1 MSQTPAQPPRRA
13 VPRLFRRQNSFAGFP
28 SATLSIFNNN
38 NNNNN
43 ANNNNGRNASKA
55 VLPPVTSAASG
66 TPDGGPPVS
75 GVSTTVAPVTGTFIP
90 GVPTCGVATCTAA
103 VCVAGALVAPP
114 TTAHAS
120 MPVYQPPPAASRP
133 VSGFYSL
140 PRHNRPGHLS
150 RALGVGFHLLA
161 RTSPAGSSGPTAAEQ
176 LGINSPSLPKSHRRN
191 LSEGSTGEPVT
202 TLPITLGS
210 LSRGKGVT
218 KEATLQTISSGG
230 EPKLKSTT
238 KRSGRDGESKPRR
251 RDQDYQSLPRRSTKD
266 QPAKR
271 SPKDGDSKSQSAA
284 KRHDTE
290 PKFRSLPRRH
300 EGEARYQA
308 VSRKSEG
315 DPKYQSLPKRQS
327 TEPRYQTFPKRRD
340 GESSY
345 SHHPSSPKRRSMDPG
360 QQLSSPKK
368 RDVGP
373 TALPSSPKRRDM
385 GPGLL
390 PGSPKRRDTE
400 SGAQQSLSPKRR
412 GADPKFLPPPPK
424 KYDIDP
430 KYEQLP
436 PKRPEVDL
444 KYQTFPQKRHDQVS
458 RYQSVQPRVY
468 DIDPKYQ
475 ALPPKRPEI
484 DLRYYPLP
492 PPRYEAEPKYQTVP
506 PKRRDIDQRYPTVPP
521 KKFGIDVKYQPIPPP
536 KRYDVGPRYQ
546 TIPPKRHDIDHRYHY
561 IPPPRPDIDPRYQ
574 QLPPRRPDLD
584 PKYQQL
590 PPKRP
595 DIEPKYQ
602 QLPSRRP
609 DIEPKYQH
617 LPPRRPDIEP
627 RYQHLP
633 PRPDIEPKYQPLPP
647 RPDIEPKY
655 TQLPPRRLDVDSRY
669 QPIPPR
675 PDIEPRYQSLPPRPD
690 VEPKYQSL
698 PPRPDIEPKYQ
709 PLPPRPDIEPKYHPL
724 PPRPDIEPKYQPLPP
739 RPDIEPKYQQLP
751 PRRQDGEPK
760 YQVLPP
766 RHPNGEPKY
775 QSSPPDSELRYQ
787 HQQRRP
793 DIEPKYHPMPQRPD
807 IEPKY
812 QQLPLRRLD
821 GESKYHPLPPRRS
834 EGDPKYQALPPRRS
848 DVDPKY
854 QVLPLRRPEA
864 DPKYQPLPPRRPE
877 VDPKYQPLPPRR
889 TDIDPKYQPLPPRR
903 SEGDAKYQPI
913 PPKRTDG
920 DAKYQALPPR
930 RPEGESKYQPLPAKM
945 ADYEFHPIPIHLDS
959 EHKFQPP
966 FPMFDYEFQPIP
978 TIKPN
983 YEQVYPSMPLRKPD
997 GESRP
1002 LPPLSGDVQGISS
1015 QPKVQPLSPRTQTS
1029 DVPYQAAP
1037 PAPVATDQAIP
1048 PKAYQGNEVYLP
1060 HAPKTP
1066 GSIPLY
1072 ETIPAKHPGTEPIP
1086 AKVPGVIPLYEGIPP
1101 KIKMPDLPYQS
1112 IAPKVSEIDTL
1123 YQTMPSPMSPLKADE
1138 AEPLYQTSPPK
1149 MSASEP
1155 LYQSSP
1161 DGLESDPVYQAVTPQ
1176 MIQDVKCNY
1185 QLLQQRKLEQEAKAL
1200 AGPKRTIKGDKY
1212 HSPTKRTFRERDGE
1226 SKSQSSKKSSKGEP
1240 KYQSLPKR
1248 REKDNDGK
1256 YQSLPRRGGRRDPPA
1271 PPQFRWTPGDDD
1283 GIYSSLEY
1291 PSEEGRSG
1299 GPSEDEIYSSLTT
1312 TDDPVYQSV
1321 SEASYSRPVPPL
1333 PAPLRYRR
1341 RVDDAP
1347 PPLPPPRLTT
1357 GPVGPHNPLVS
1368 PGTVVS
1374 PPVLPIR
1381 APRVSSTSNVRM
1393 LYPGGSS
1400 TSPSPSPENLLTQSA
1415 PSWPQRQHRHDNEE
1429 VYSSIPSLI
1438 SSTPE
1443 SPPATLPRAAQIGR
1457 VAPSASWNSLGSSCR
1472 SSWDSLGSSVRSE
1485 GSNNARQRRRRARSD
1500 PRMDA
1505 GVLHRLAFTIW
1516 HTALHIEKENNN
1528 EALASQ
1534 KQPTISSRNSQ
1545 SAARLTRVMAGAGV
1559 GGGGGGGDVERGQG
1573 GGGAAGGGGAKMD
1586 VVYVTERIISLAF
1599 PATLD
1604 DATYTLHL
1612 REVAHMLSSKHGD
1625 NFKVFNLSGQGE
1637 VSHFLPRVLELGWAE
1652 QLAPALERLCSI
1664 CKALDSWIT
1673 QHPQHV
1679 AVLHARGGYEKLGVV
1694 VAAYMHYSNICASTD
1709 QALDRYA
1716 MKRFFDDKIGQL
1728 YHPSQKR
1735 YVQYF
1740 AGLLSGV
1747 IRINS
1752 SPLYLHTLTMYGIPH
1767 FEPRGG
1773 CHLFIKIYQGM
1784 TPIYTSGIY
1793 NLTDTMRQVTI
1804 VFEMGVQLR
1813 GDILLKAYH
1822 RRLMPASREV
1832 IFRMQFHT
1840 CAVSEKIL
1848 VFTRNDLD
1856 DACNDMRFPL
1866 DGSVELYFTHSPDEH
1881 PRTVSNVSC
1890 DKSPCAI
1897 ASWNSYEN
1905 INFTFEQV
1913 DDQGVAG
1920 VGSVSHT
1927 LGPLDGS
1934 LYATVTKKRQPPPPA
1949 SPHSPVSPHAPS
1961 AHTPS
1966 PHGLVNGRYAASI
1979 DSGIASSNSAGA
1991 APVSPPTSDTS
2002 QTSGESRGTAA
2013 AVATGR
2019 VGAGGPPPY
2028 VDARQLDELLQ
2039 GMLLE
2044 IQNIPDL
2051 RPGQTP
2057 APDIDSIR
2065 CPDFSMTTKTD
2076 TRVGIVSGG
2085 AGEAGVHPYTSH
2097 LPHSPVNGYSGST
2110 THDSLLDT
2118 SLSTT
2123 AEDLPYHARTDS
2135 KPFSYG
2141 AVTSSPLL
2149 GRRRTT
2155 SEGGDG
2161 VPAPPSPSIHR
2172 RNSRE
2177 TLGQAR
2183 AGLESPRLV
2192 RRMSGSVGGSPG
2204 EGSTNT
2210 RRSPSPSPSPEPG
2223 SRGGTLQRQR
2233 SHTLTTR
2240 LMSGVESTPNTSLS
2254 RSEHTRSASRL
2265 DDSFDYSI
2273 DPHCRS
2279 FSSTSSNNVSW
2290 LQMQQRKLAER
2301 REAKFR
2307 AERGPQEA
2315 RMLSELR
2322 TRMSQQQRTTATGSK
2337 EFEDGYVS
2345 DTTLLSET
2353 SRESSPVKTLPPLT
2367 INTGVAPTTPQKPP
2381 IGHSTPA
2388 RGNSAPSSPILPT
2401 RSASRE
2407 RSVRNNAP
2415 SNSQRS
2421 LPRKQPDML
2430 ERERPFVAVK
2440 RAHEHAKPSE
2450 SVDSSAALS
2459 QLQTSPHGHI
2469 NYSSYSSSSP
2479 VDGLL
2484 TTVVSSSNQEGLDSL
2499 DALSATLASL
2509 GSPTHPPT
2517 STTSPPNPISSTTT
2531 TITTT
2536 AVTTSAESQSI
2547 HTAQTSQSREES
2559 AWQSDTESSFGGTRP
2574 ITPGFPPATP
2584 TTPYLN
2590 QGLPPKSPTM
2600 QRKEMGV
2607 RSPSPATS
2615 QTLRQEVNG
2624 HSSPAP
2630 SLYHGQ
2636 SRRSSLTSLSES
2648 TEVISS
2654 HPKFVKD
2661 ISKFWY
2667 KPTITRDDAITMLKD
2682 KTPGTF
2688 VVRDSNSF
2696 PGAFGL
2702 ALKVSTPPPNVTT
2715 KSSDP
2720 ASELV
2725 RHFLIEPTSRGV
2737 RLKGCAN
2744 EPVFGSLS
2752 ALVYQHS
2759 ITALALPCRLMLP
2772 EKDPAGAADTV
2783 DSGASTSSGSSS
2795 TTQLLQQGAACN
2807 VMYLHSADTESLTGP
2822 QAVKRAVSLM
2832 LASKI
2837 MPTVVHFKVSA
2848 QGITLTDN
2856 ERKLFFRRHYPVN
2869 TISHCGLDPDDR
2881 RWTHKSEEG
2890 AALGSLR
2897 VFGFV
2902 AKKGASRTENQC
2914 HILAELEPEQ
2924 PATAI
2929 CNFVT
2934 KVMMTSVSR
2943 PNLV

>member
-1 MSQTPAQPPRRA
+1 
-13 VPRLFRRQNSFAGFP
+13 
-28 SATLSIFNNN
+28 
-38 NNNNN
+38 
-43 ANNNNGRNASKA
+43 
-55 VLPPVTSAASG
+55 
-66 TPDGGPPVS
+66 
-75 GVSTTVAPVTGTFIP
+75 
-90 GVPTCGVATCTAA
+90 
-103 VCVAGALVAPP
+103 
-114 TTAHAS
+114 
-120 MPVYQPPPAASRP
+120 
-133 VSGFYSL
+133 
-140 PRHNRPGHLS
+140 
-150 RALGVGFHLLA
+150 
-161 RTSPAGSSGPTAAEQ
+161 
-176 LGINSPSLPKSHRRN
+176 
-191 LSEGSTGEPVT
+191 
-202 TLPITLGS
+202 
-210 LSRGKGVT
+210 
-218 KEATLQTISSGG
+218 
-230 EPKLKSTT
+230 
-238 KRSGRDGESKPRR
+238 
-251 RDQDYQSLPRRSTKD
+251 
-266 QPAKR
+266 
-271 SPKDGDSKSQSAA
+271 
-284 KRHDTE
+284 
-290 PKFRSLPRRH
+290 
-300 EGEARYQA
+300 
-308 VSRKSEG
+308 
-315 DPKYQSLPKRQS
+315 
-327 TEPRYQTFPKRRD
+327 
-340 GESSY
+340 
-345 SHHPSSPKRRSMDPG
+345 
-360 QQLSSPKK
+360 
-368 RDVGP
+368 
-373 TALPSSPKRRDM
+373 
-385 GPGLL
+385 
-390 PGSPKRRDTE
+390 
-400 SGAQQSLSPKRR
+400 
-412 GADPKFLPPPPK
+412 
-424 KYDIDP
+424 
-430 KYEQLP
+430 
-436 PKRPEVDL
+436 
-444 KYQTFPQKRHDQVS
+444 
-458 RYQSVQPRVY
+458 
-468 DIDPKYQ
+468 
-475 ALPPKRPEI
+475 
-484 DLRYYPLP
+484 
-492 PPRYEAEPKYQTVP
+492 
-506 PKRRDIDQRYPTVPP
+506 
-521 KKFGIDVKYQPIPPP
+521 
-536 KRYDVGPRYQ
+536 
-546 TIPPKRHDIDHRYHY
+546 
-561 IPPPRPDIDPRYQ
+561 
-574 QLPPRRPDLD
+574 
-584 PKYQQL
+584 
-590 PPKRP
+590 
-595 DIEPKYQ
+595 
-602 QLPSRRP
+602 
-609 DIEPKYQH
+609 
-617 LPPRRPDIEP
+617 
-627 RYQHLP
+627 
-633 PRPDIEPKYQPLPP
+633 
-647 RPDIEPKY
+647 
-655 TQLPPRRLDVDSRY
+655 
-669 QPIPPR
+669 
-675 PDIEPRYQSLPPRPD
+675 
-690 VEPKYQSL
+690 
-698 PPRPDIEPKYQ
+698 
-709 PLPPRPDIEPKYHPL
+709 
-724 PPRPDIEPKYQPLPP
+724 
-739 RPDIEPKYQQLP
+739 
-751 PRRQDGEPK
+751 
-760 YQVLPP
+760 
-766 RHPNGEPKY
+766 
-775 QSSPPDSELRYQ
+775 
-787 HQQRRP
+787 
-793 DIEPKYHPMPQRPD
+793 
-807 IEPKY
+807 
-812 QQLPLRRLD
+812 
-821 GESKYHPLPPRRS
+821 
-834 EGDPKYQALPPRRS
+834 
-848 DVDPKY
+848 
-854 QVLPLRRPEA
+854 
-864 DPKYQPLPPRRPE
+864 
-877 VDPKYQPLPPRR
+877 
-889 TDIDPKYQPLPPRR
+889 
-903 SEGDAKYQPI
+903 
-913 PPKRTDG
+913 
-920 DAKYQALPPR
+920 
-930 RPEGESKYQPLPAKM
+930 
-945 ADYEFHPIPIHLDS
+945 
-959 EHKFQPP
+959 
-966 FPMFDYEFQPIP
+966 
-978 TIKPN
+978 
-983 YEQVYPSMPLRKPD
+983 
-997 GESRP
+997 
-1002 LPPLSGDVQGISS
+1002 
-1015 QPKVQPLSPRTQTS
+1015 
-1029 DVPYQAAP
+1029 
-1037 PAPVATDQAIP
+1037 
-1048 PKAYQGNEVYLP
+1048 
-1060 HAPKTP
+1060 
-1066 GSIPLY
+1066 
-1072 ETIPAKHPGTEPIP
+1072 
-1086 AKVPGVIPLYEGIPP
+1086 
-1101 KIKMPDLPYQS
+1101 
-1112 IAPKVSEIDTL
+1112 
-1123 YQTMPSPMSPLKADE
+1123 
-1138 AEPLYQTSPPK
+1138 
-1149 MSASEP
+1149 
-1155 LYQSSP
+1155 
-1161 DGLESDPVYQAVTPQ
+1161 
-1176 MIQDVKCNY
+1176 
-1185 QLLQQRKLEQEAKAL
+1185 
-1200 AGPKRTIKGDKY
+1200 
-1212 HSPTKRTFRERDGE
+1212 
-1226 SKSQSSKKSSKGEP
+1226 
-1240 KYQSLPKR
+1240 
-1248 REKDNDGK
+1248 
-1256 YQSLPRRGGRRDPPA
+1256 
-1271 PPQFRWTPGDDD
+1271 
-1283 GIYSSLEY
+1283 
-1291 PSEEGRSG
+1291 
-1299 GPSEDEIYSSLTT
+1299 
-1312 TDDPVYQSV
+1312 
-1321 SEASYSRPVPPL
+1321 
-1333 PAPLRYRR
+1333 
-1341 RVDDAP
+1341 
-1347 PPLPPPRLTT
+1347 
-1357 GPVGPHNPLVS
+1357 
-1368 PGTVVS
+1368 
-1374 PPVLPIR
+1374 
-1381 APRVSSTSNVRM
+1381 
-1393 LYPGGSS
+1393 
-1400 TSPSPSPENLLTQSA
+1400 
-1415 PSWPQRQHRHDNEE
+1415 
-1429 VYSSIPSLI
+1429 
-1438 SSTPE
+1438 
-1443 SPPATLPRAAQIGR
+1443 
-1457 VAPSASWNSLGSSCR
+1457 
-1472 SSWDSLGSSVRSE
+1472 
-1485 GSNNARQRRRRARSD
+1485 
-1500 PRMDA
+1500 
-1505 GVLHRLAFTIW
+1505 
-1516 HTALHIEKENNN
+1516 
-1528 EALASQ
+1528 
-1534 KQPTISSRNSQ
+1534 
-1545 SAARLTRVMAGAGV
+1545 
-1559 GGGGGGGDVERGQG
+1559 
-1573 GGGAAGGGGAKMD
+1573 
-1586 VVYVTERIISLAF
+1586 
-1599 PATLD
+1599 
-1604 DATYTLHL
+1604 
-1612 REVAHMLSSKHGD
+1612 
-1625 NFKVFNLSGQGE
+1625 
-1637 VSHFLPRVLELGWAE
+1637 
-1652 QLAPALERLCSI
+1652 
-1664 CKALDSWIT
+1664 
-1673 QHPQHV
+1673 
-1679 AVLHARGGYEKLGVV
+1679 
-1694 VAAYMHYSNICASTD
+1694 
-1709 QALDRYA
+1709 
-1716 MKRFFDDKIGQL
+1716 
-1728 YHPSQKR
+1728 
-1735 YVQYF
+1735 
-1740 AGLLSGV
+1740 
-1747 IRINS
+1747 
-1752 SPLYLHTLTMYGIPH
+1752 
-1767 FEPRGG
+1767 
-1773 CHLFIKIYQGM
+1773 
-1784 TPIYTSGIY
+1784 
-1793 NLTDTMRQVTI
+1793 
-1804 VFEMGVQLR
+1804 
-1813 GDILLKAYH
+1813 
-1822 RRLMPASREV
+1822 
-1832 IFRMQFHT
+1832 
-1840 CAVSEKIL
+1840 
-1848 VFTRNDLD
+1848 
-1856 DACNDMRFPL
+1856 
-1866 DGSVELYFTHSPDEH
+1866 
-1881 PRTVSNVSC
+1881 
-1890 DKSPCAI
+1890 
-1897 ASWNSYEN
+1897 
-1905 INFTFEQV
+1905 
-1913 DDQGVAG
+1913 
-1920 VGSVSHT
+1920 
-1927 LGPLDGS
+1927 
-1934 LYATVTKKRQPPPPA
+1934 
-1949 SPHSPVSPHAPS
+1949 
-1961 AHTPS
+1961 
-1966 PHGLVNGRYAASI
+1966 
-1979 DSGIASSNSAGA
+1979 
-1991 APVSPPTSDTS
+1991 
-2002 QTSGESRGTAA
+2002 
-2013 AVATGR
+2013 
-2019 VGAGGPPPY
+2019 
-2028 VDARQLDELLQ
+2028 
-2039 GMLLE
+2039 MLLE

-2401 RSASRE
+2401 R
-2407 RSVRNNAP
+2407 NNAP

-2484 TTVVSSSNQEGLDSL
+2484 TTVVSSSN
-2499 DALSATLASL
+2499 
-2509 GSPTHPPT
+2509 
-2517 STTSPPNPISSTTT
+2517 
-2531 TITTT
+2531 
-2536 AVTTSAESQSI
+2536 
-2547 HTAQTSQSREES
+2547 QSREES

>member
-1 MSQTPAQPPRRA
+1 
-13 VPRLFRRQNSFAGFP
+13 
-28 SATLSIFNNN
+28 
-38 NNNNN
+38 
-43 ANNNNGRNASKA
+43 
-55 VLPPVTSAASG
+55 
-66 TPDGGPPVS
+66 
-75 GVSTTVAPVTGTFIP
+75 
-90 GVPTCGVATCTAA
+90 
-103 VCVAGALVAPP
+103 
-114 TTAHAS
+114 
-120 MPVYQPPPAASRP
+120 
-133 VSGFYSL
+133 
-140 PRHNRPGHLS
+140 
-150 RALGVGFHLLA
+150 
-161 RTSPAGSSGPTAAEQ
+161 
-176 LGINSPSLPKSHRRN
+176 
-191 LSEGSTGEPVT
+191 
-202 TLPITLGS
+202 
-210 LSRGKGVT
+210 
-218 KEATLQTISSGG
+218 
-230 EPKLKSTT
+230 
-238 KRSGRDGESKPRR
+238 
-251 RDQDYQSLPRRSTKD
+251 
-266 QPAKR
+266 
-271 SPKDGDSKSQSAA
+271 
-284 KRHDTE
+284 
-290 PKFRSLPRRH
+290 
-300 EGEARYQA
+300 
-308 VSRKSEG
+308 
-315 DPKYQSLPKRQS
+315 
-327 TEPRYQTFPKRRD
+327 
-340 GESSY
+340 
-345 SHHPSSPKRRSMDPG
+345 
-360 QQLSSPKK
+360 
-368 RDVGP
+368 
-373 TALPSSPKRRDM
+373 
-385 GPGLL
+385 
-390 PGSPKRRDTE
+390 
-400 SGAQQSLSPKRR
+400 
-412 GADPKFLPPPPK
+412 
-424 KYDIDP
+424 
-430 KYEQLP
+430 
-436 PKRPEVDL
+436 
-444 KYQTFPQKRHDQVS
+444 
-458 RYQSVQPRVY
+458 
-468 DIDPKYQ
+468 
-475 ALPPKRPEI
+475 
-484 DLRYYPLP
+484 
-492 PPRYEAEPKYQTVP
+492 
-506 PKRRDIDQRYPTVPP
+506 
-521 KKFGIDVKYQPIPPP
+521 
-536 KRYDVGPRYQ
+536 
-546 TIPPKRHDIDHRYHY
+546 
-561 IPPPRPDIDPRYQ
+561 
-574 QLPPRRPDLD
+574 
-584 PKYQQL
+584 
-590 PPKRP
+590 
-595 DIEPKYQ
+595 
-602 QLPSRRP
+602 
-609 DIEPKYQH
+609 
-617 LPPRRPDIEP
+617 
-627 RYQHLP
+627 
-633 PRPDIEPKYQPLPP
+633 
-647 RPDIEPKY
+647 
-655 TQLPPRRLDVDSRY
+655 
-669 QPIPPR
+669 
-675 PDIEPRYQSLPPRPD
+675 
-690 VEPKYQSL
+690 
-698 PPRPDIEPKYQ
+698 
-709 PLPPRPDIEPKYHPL
+709 
-724 PPRPDIEPKYQPLPP
+724 
-739 RPDIEPKYQQLP
+739 
-751 PRRQDGEPK
+751 
-760 YQVLPP
+760 
-766 RHPNGEPKY
+766 
-775 QSSPPDSELRYQ
+775 
-787 HQQRRP
+787 
-793 DIEPKYHPMPQRPD
+793 
-807 IEPKY
+807 
-812 QQLPLRRLD
+812 
-821 GESKYHPLPPRRS
+821 
-834 EGDPKYQALPPRRS
+834 
-848 DVDPKY
+848 
-854 QVLPLRRPEA
+854 
-864 DPKYQPLPPRRPE
+864 
-877 VDPKYQPLPPRR
+877 
-889 TDIDPKYQPLPPRR
+889 
-903 SEGDAKYQPI
+903 
-913 PPKRTDG
+913 
-920 DAKYQALPPR
+920 
-930 RPEGESKYQPLPAKM
+930 
-945 ADYEFHPIPIHLDS
+945 
-959 EHKFQPP
+959 
-966 FPMFDYEFQPIP
+966 
-978 TIKPN
+978 
-983 YEQVYPSMPLRKPD
+983 
-997 GESRP
+997 
-1002 LPPLSGDVQGISS
+1002 
-1015 QPKVQPLSPRTQTS
+1015 
-1029 DVPYQAAP
+1029 
-1037 PAPVATDQAIP
+1037 
-1048 PKAYQGNEVYLP
+1048 
-1060 HAPKTP
+1060 
-1066 GSIPLY
+1066 
-1072 ETIPAKHPGTEPIP
+1072 
-1086 AKVPGVIPLYEGIPP
+1086 
-1101 KIKMPDLPYQS
+1101 
-1112 IAPKVSEIDTL
+1112 
-1123 YQTMPSPMSPLKADE
+1123 
-1138 AEPLYQTSPPK
+1138 
-1149 MSASEP
+1149 
-1155 LYQSSP
+1155 
-1161 DGLESDPVYQAVTPQ
+1161 
-1176 MIQDVKCNY
+1176 
-1185 QLLQQRKLEQEAKAL
+1185 
-1200 AGPKRTIKGDKY
+1200 
-1212 HSPTKRTFRERDGE
+1212 
-1226 SKSQSSKKSSKGEP
+1226 
-1240 KYQSLPKR
+1240 
-1248 REKDNDGK
+1248 
-1256 YQSLPRRGGRRDPPA
+1256 
-1271 PPQFRWTPGDDD
+1271 
-1283 GIYSSLEY
+1283 
-1291 PSEEGRSG
+1291 
-1299 GPSEDEIYSSLTT
+1299 
-1312 TDDPVYQSV
+1312 
-1321 SEASYSRPVPPL
+1321 
-1333 PAPLRYRR
+1333 
-1341 RVDDAP
+1341 
-1347 PPLPPPRLTT
+1347 
-1357 GPVGPHNPLVS
+1357 
-1368 PGTVVS
+1368 
-1374 PPVLPIR
+1374 
-1381 APRVSSTSNVRM
+1381 
-1393 LYPGGSS
+1393 
-1400 TSPSPSPENLLTQSA
+1400 
-1415 PSWPQRQHRHDNEE
+1415 
-1429 VYSSIPSLI
+1429 
-1438 SSTPE
+1438 
-1443 SPPATLPRAAQIGR
+1443 
-1457 VAPSASWNSLGSSCR
+1457 
-1472 SSWDSLGSSVRSE
+1472 
-1485 GSNNARQRRRRARSD
+1485 
-1500 PRMDA
+1500 
-1505 GVLHRLAFTIW
+1505 
-1516 HTALHIEKENNN
+1516 
-1528 EALASQ
+1528 
-1534 KQPTISSRNSQ
+1534 
-1545 SAARLTRVMAGAGV
+1545 
-1559 GGGGGGGDVERGQG
+1559 
-1573 GGGAAGGGGAKMD
+1573 
-1586 VVYVTERIISLAF
+1586 
-1599 PATLD
+1599 
-1604 DATYTLHL
+1604 
-1612 REVAHMLSSKHGD
+1612 
-1625 NFKVFNLSGQGE
+1625 
-1637 VSHFLPRVLELGWAE
+1637 
-1652 QLAPALERLCSI
+1652 
-1664 CKALDSWIT
+1664 
-1673 QHPQHV
+1673 
-1679 AVLHARGGYEKLGVV
+1679 
-1694 VAAYMHYSNICASTD
+1694 
-1709 QALDRYA
+1709 
-1716 MKRFFDDKIGQL
+1716 
-1728 YHPSQKR
+1728 
-1735 YVQYF
+1735 
-1740 AGLLSGV
+1740 
-1747 IRINS
+1747 
-1752 SPLYLHTLTMYGIPH
+1752 
-1767 FEPRGG
+1767 
-1773 CHLFIKIYQGM
+1773 
-1784 TPIYTSGIY
+1784 
-1793 NLTDTMRQVTI
+1793 
-1804 VFEMGVQLR
+1804 
-1813 GDILLKAYH
+1813 
-1822 RRLMPASREV
+1822 
-1832 IFRMQFHT
+1832 
-1840 CAVSEKIL
+1840 
-1848 VFTRNDLD
+1848 
-1856 DACNDMRFPL
+1856 
-1866 DGSVELYFTHSPDEH
+1866 
-1881 PRTVSNVSC
+1881 
-1890 DKSPCAI
+1890 
-1897 ASWNSYEN
+1897 
-1905 INFTFEQV
+1905 
-1913 DDQGVAG
+1913 
-1920 VGSVSHT
+1920 
-1927 LGPLDGS
+1927 
-1934 LYATVTKKRQPPPPA
+1934 
-1949 SPHSPVSPHAPS
+1949 
-1961 AHTPS
+1961 
-1966 PHGLVNGRYAASI
+1966 
-1979 DSGIASSNSAGA
+1979 
-1991 APVSPPTSDTS
+1991 
-2002 QTSGESRGTAA
+2002 
-2013 AVATGR
+2013 
-2019 VGAGGPPPY
+2019 
-2028 VDARQLDELLQ
+2028 
-2039 GMLLE
+2039 MLLE

-2484 TTVVSSSNQEGLDSL
+2484 TTVVSSSNQ
-2499 DALSATLASL
+2499 
-2509 GSPTHPPT
+2509 
-2517 STTSPPNPISSTTT
+2517 
-2531 TITTT
+2531 
-2536 AVTTSAESQSI
+2536 
-2547 HTAQTSQSREES
+2547 SREES